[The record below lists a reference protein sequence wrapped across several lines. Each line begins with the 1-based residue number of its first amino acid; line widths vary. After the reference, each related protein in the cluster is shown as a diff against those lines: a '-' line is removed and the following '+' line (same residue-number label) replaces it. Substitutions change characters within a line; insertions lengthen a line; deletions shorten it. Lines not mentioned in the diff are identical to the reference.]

1 MIQNRLLLYITDTS
15 PVKDGMEDGGV
26 SPTALSVDLGHST
39 EEKYDWVSK

>member
-15 PVKDGMEDGGV
+15 PVKDGMEV
-26 SPTALSVDLGHST
+26 CRQQKLSVDLGHST